1 MVWIMLRRWPA
12 ACRLNSSSVAC
23 VVALQALVAACGG
36 VSHRRSDAGPRGEGG
51 AGPQPLTTA
60 AGAAGYQ
67 GLCPRT
73 IALPAGAQPCALED
87 RECEDAGLMCVDP
100 GGEYTPVILPPGR
113 FDDGCPME
121 IGSVPCEADADCVG
135 SAGSGSVPRSD
146 PAPALLCIQHGEC
159 ESYCDPACSC
169 NPDEDC
175 DSSGHCISPSCVDG
189 YACGTDSVCA
199 PERPW
204 AFGAHYGDS
213 DNHGCSPASCVSD
226 GYHCADGFTCDP
238 TAGDVHGCAALPC
251 DAGGFCQLD
260 ERCDPT
266 STTYNHC
273 VRLACESDHDCDCGS
288 CFKGLCRRQLG
299 YCTPGIL

>member
-1 MVWIMLRRWPA
+1 MVSRVLWRWVGGY
-12 ACRLNSSSVAC
+12 RLNSCLVAC
-23 VVALQALVAACGG
+23 LVALQAVAAACGG
-36 VSHRRSDAGPRGEGG
+36 VSHRRGDGGTPGEGG
-51 AGPQPLTTA
+51 ASAQPETMA

-67 GLCPRT
+67 GLCPGT
-73 IALPAGAQPCALED
+73 VALPAGAEPCALED
-87 RECEDAGLMCVDP
+87 RACGNDFLCVAP
-100 GGEYTPVILPPGR
+100 GGEYTPVVFAPGT

-121 IGSVPCEADADCVG
+121 LGGVRCQADADCDG

-146 PAPALLCIQHGEC
+146 PTPALLCIQHGQC
-159 ESYCDPACSC
+159 ESYCDLACSC

-175 DSSGHCISPSCVDG
+175 DPSGHCVSPSCADG
-189 YACGTDSVCA
+189 YACSADSVCA

-204 AFGAHYGDS
+204 AFGARYGDS

-226 GYHCADGFTCDP
+226 GYQCADGFTCDP
-238 TAGDVHGCAALPC
+238 TAGDEHGCAALPC

-260 ERCDPT
+260 ERCDPM

-273 VRLACESDHDCDCGS
+273 VTLACQSDHDCDCGS
-288 CFKGLCRRQLG
+288 CFEGLCRRQLG